1 MGPAAPNPD
10 TRPAQPAALAAQPA
24 KGRDAPGRAPLPGD
38 PLAIE
43 DRRGLPPPE
52 FPLAPTGLV
61 TVIPVQRPVLPAP
74 DPETPASPTLAPDLP
89 APASGTEEA
98 WEWPDAFAPATPDP
112 GPRPADAWAPDA
124 PARPA
129 PAAPE
134 GQPGA
139 PANPAARP
147 PGAAMPPPPAPATS
161 NGLPSA
167 HTTVPPADPDP
178 VATVAMPAITPAPD
192 ATEAGSAPRPELA
205 PGPVPGDTP
214 AESDSPTEPVSPVGA
229 EQAPA
234 AEVSPRARTVTSA
247 ADEPSPE
254 PSASAGDKEH
264 EPGHQR
270 DEPASADRL
279 ELYRASAGAL
289 LGSTFFAFPALAV
302 LVTGFVLGYQPG
314 PMVGVFFAVALLLG
328 LIGALVVGFISW
340 RTMGR
345 WPIKAAP
352 PSAARSTLPPIKLH
366 TVLSLL
372 LSALLIAALL
382 LAPPSNSGSAAGGL
396 AGVAASLAIAAYF
409 GSLPLRS
416 YERKHWVLLWVDRR
430 SKGLRTFFT
439 TGVPAPSRTV
449 ATLRPHGNEQPG
461 RGRAAAPGPAS
472 PADRA
477 ASGGE

>member
-1 MGPAAPNPD
+1 MPDPAA
-10 TRPAQPAALAAQPA
+10 TV
-24 KGRDAPGRAPLPGD
+24 
-38 PLAIE
+38 AI
-43 DRRGLPPPE
+43 
-52 FPLAPTGLV
+52 
-61 TVIPVQRPVLPAP
+61 
-74 DPETPASPTLAPDLP
+74 PASPEAP
-89 APASGTEEA
+89 
-98 WEWPDAFAPATPDP
+98 
-112 GPRPADAWAPDA
+112 
-124 PARPA
+124 
-129 PAAPE
+129 
-134 GQPGA
+134 
-139 PANPAARP
+139 
-147 PGAAMPPPPAPATS
+147 
-161 NGLPSA
+161 
-167 HTTVPPADPDP
+167 VPTALPADPALKARDP
-178 VATVAMPAITPAPD
+178 VATVAMPAIAPAPD
-192 ATEAGSAPRPELA
+192 ATEAGPASRPELA
-205 PGPVPGDTP
+205 PGPVRGDTP
-214 AESDSPTEPVSPVGA
+214 TESDSPTEPVSPVGA

-234 AEVSPRARTVTSA
+234 TEVSTRGPRAPAVTFG

-254 PSASAGDKEH
+254 PSAPASAIDKEH

-340 RTMGR
+340 RTIGR
-345 WPIKAAP
+345 WPIEAAP

-366 TVLSLL
+366 TALSLL

-430 SKGLRTFFT
+430 SRGLRTFFT
-439 TGVPAPSRTV
+439 TGVPAPSRAV

-461 RGRAAAPGPAS
+461 RSKAAAPDPAS